1 MKGRHKTVTEIDPVP
16 EEISRER
23 TGGAMAGE
31 KNGGH
36 LHLALL
42 GTPVVKVDGRDLT
55 KRIPRKKSLVL
66 LAYLAMEHS
75 RPHLRK
81 DLAFLLWP
89 DLPEDRADH
98 SLRQSLYSLRKVL
111 DLGSPDAPSPLLV
124 ERLSVRLNPDVFFTT
139 DVALLVEPAPPC
151 SAFHPPDRCFRCD
164 RRLSEGVGHI
174 RGPFMEGFDLPE
186 SDDFRDWVTAT
197 REYCQMKALRAVDQ
211 LSRLRESQG
220 RSGDAISLLARYLT
234 MDPLDESQHRRLI
247 ELHLSRGDRRSAE
260 VQYDSCRRT
269 LRQLL
274 GVEPEKKTQDLY
286 ERIRTK
292 APQGPSLQEQALPES
307 IPDSPPERR
316 PVTILSVECLDHV
329 APDEEPELPPAE
341 MEGRLSRAMET
352 IRSLGGIPVRTHGS
366 AFLAYFGVEEMQE
379 GAARRTARA
388 ALEISKD
395 CHSVWKG
402 SFRGAIHSG
411 MAIVFPSG
419 QSPAD
424 PMGTVSRPATSL
436 CMQAEPGTFL
446 VSEAAASL
454 LKGQFRL
461 EPAGL
466 FRISGRPVPAFRLTG
481 VSRTEDGEDG
491 ERHPPLIGREKELAL
506 FRTLFEKGTI
516 DILLVTG
523 DPGIGK
529 SRLLR
534 EWIRGLPPRNGRGRQ
549 QVTCLPHYIDSPYF
563 PLIHFLRGEAEIP
576 EGLEEGVAYT
586 RLLRFLRSLDL
597 EDPEKSVT
605 LLAPLL
611 FLAPHPDFP
620 PSPSPNT
627 EKKEEIEELFCLA
640 LRRRIAADS
649 LLVVEDFH
657 WSDDSTQTL
666 LRRFLEG
673 RRWSGEGLVVLTCR
687 SGELPGWG
695 ATLERTQKIEL
706 SPLSDRHGRK
716 LVESLAHDGGLPSEV
731 IERIVKNSDG
741 VPLFLEEMTRILT
754 EGTAVQDPIPNGRPR
769 IPATL
774 SEVLFDR
781 LNRLPPEIRLL
792 LQKASV
798 IGRSVPMD
806 LFRRVSGEP
815 IPRLERLL
823 AEASQSGL
831 ILQVSGQSE
840 DSFEFRHS
848 LIQETA
854 YQSMIRQE
862 RQALHGHVAKVM
874 EDHFSK
880 RAMSLPGV
888 VALHWTAAER
898 YPQAVEW
905 SEKAARA
912 CLSGGS
918 YSEAEHHARRALSL
932 CDRLLD
938 AQKTPHLRIR
948 LLVLLG
954 NILVERFG
962 YGSKE
967 ARCVFH
973 QAASL
978 CSPEGKVPGNLFP
991 ALLGLWHSS
1000 LGGDDL
1006 EQSRKLSETLGRI
1019 ADRSES
1025 IANHAVS
1032 LYASGC
1038 VLFWKGD
1045 FPRSMDRLNACR
1057 DAYTRARLGGKEWSG
1072 EISFEEVLSM
1082 ALSYRPWVLWFLGR
1096 YVSARRELELVLDQ
1110 ARVEEGRQK
1119 RGLLLSFA
1127 CTGFRYLRLP
1137 DRVLEVADELER
1149 HVRLTRAEGW
1159 APVAQAFRG
1168 WAWAIKGDPQGIP
1181 LILRSLPLW
1190 RRAHRMVESSYLSLL
1205 AEAYLSL
1212 GDSKRALGVADSALS
1227 FSRKSGTGFYDAELW
1242 RIRGESF
1249 LLGGDQ
1255 EEARRCYT
1263 LSLETGRRQGARA
1276 LKLRTATSLGQLLL
1290 NQQKNDE
1297 AILTISSLGD
1307 LLFGSEADLSLP
1319 DLRDASEMRRRLLGR
1334 NVILHPLNSVTARRE
1349 RDRGRHSYPPRWE
1362 PLAKDR

>member
-1 MKGRHKTVTEIDPVP
+1 
-16 EEISRER
+16 
-23 TGGAMAGE
+23 MAGE
-31 KNGGH
+31 RIGEKNSVH

-42 GTPVVKVDGRDLT
+42 GTPIVFVNGRDLT
-55 KRIPRKKSLVL
+55 KRIPRKKSLAL
-66 LAYLAMEHS
+66 LAYLAIEHS

-81 DLAFLLWP
+81 DLSFLLWP
-89 DLPEDRADH
+89 DLPDERADH
-98 SLRQSLYSLRKVL
+98 SLRQSLYSLKKIL
-111 DLGSPDAPSPLLV
+111 DSGSAAEHSSLLV
-124 ERLSVRLNPDVFFTT
+124 DRLSVRLNPEVFFTT
-139 DVALLVEPAPPC
+139 DVALLGDPGPPC
-151 SAFHPPDRCFRCD
+151 SLLHPPDRCPHCEQ
-164 RRLSEGVGHI
+164 RLTEGIEHI
-174 RGPFMEGFDLPE
+174 RGPFMEGFELPE
-186 SDDFRDWVTAT
+186 NDDFRDWITAT
-197 REYCQMKALRAVDQ
+197 REYCQMKAQRTVDQ

-220 RSGDAISLLARYLT
+220 RTEEGVSLVSQYLK

-247 ELHLSRGDRRSAE
+247 ELHLTRGDRRGAE
-260 VQYDSCRRT
+260 VQYDICRRA
-269 LRQLL
+269 LRQEL
-274 GVEPEKKTQDLY
+274 GVEPEKKTRDLI
-286 ERIRTK
+286 ERIRST
-292 APQGPSLQEQALPES
+292 APQDPSPLTQTPPES
-307 IPDSPPERR
+307 FPDSPPERR
-316 PVTILSVECLDHV
+316 PITILSVECLDHL

-341 MEGRLSRAMET
+341 MESRLSRAMEM
-352 IRSLGGIPVRTHGS
+352 IRSLGGVPVRTHGS
-366 AFLAYFGVEEMQE
+366 AFLAYFGVEELHE

-388 ALEISKD
+388 ALEISKV
-395 CHSVWKG
+395 CQSGWKG

-411 MAIVFPSG
+411 MAIIFPSG
-419 QSPAD
+419 HSPAD

-446 VSEAAASL
+446 VSEEASSL
-454 LKGQFRL
+454 LKRQFRL

-481 VSRTEDGEDG
+481 ISKPDDDEESKS
-491 ERHPPLIGREKELAL
+491 HPPLIGREKELAL
-506 FRTLFEKGTI
+506 FRTLLDKGNI

-523 DPGIGK
+523 EPGIGK

-534 EWIRGLPPRNGRGRQ
+534 ECVSLLPPRDDRGKR

-576 EGLEEGVAYT
+576 EGLEEGIAYT
-586 RLLRFLRSLDL
+586 RLLRFLRSLEL
-597 EDPEKSVT
+597 KDPEKSVP

-611 FLAPHPDFP
+611 SLAPHSDFP
-620 PSPSPNT
+620 GSPSPNS

-649 LLVVEDFH
+649 ILIVEDFH

-666 LRRFLEG
+666 LRRFLEE
-673 RRWSGEGLVVLTCR
+673 RRWSGKGLVVLTCR
-687 SGELPGWG
+687 SGELPPWG

-706 SPLSDRHGRK
+706 TPLSDRHGRK
-716 LVESLAHDGGLPSEV
+716 LVESLAREGRLPLEI
-731 IERIVKNSDG
+731 IERIVQNSDG

-754 EGTAVQDPIPNGRPR
+754 EGTAAVRDPLPNGRPR
-769 IPATL
+769 IPTTL

-798 IGRSVPMD
+798 IGRSVPLD
-806 LFRRVSGEP
+806 LFRMVSGEP

-823 AEASQSGL
+823 AEAGRSGL
-831 ILQVSGQSE
+831 ILHISGQSG

-862 RQALHGHVAKVM
+862 RQALHGHVAKIL

-880 RAMSLPGV
+880 RAQALPGV
-888 VALHWTAAER
+888 VALHWTAAESF
-898 YPQAVEW
+898 PQAVKW
-905 SEKAARA
+905 SEKAARV

-932 CDRLLD
+932 CDRVLEP
-938 AQKTPHLRIR
+938 QKTSHIRIR

-978 CSPEGKVPGNLFP
+978 CSPEEKIPGNLFP

-1019 ADRSES
+1019 ADRSGS

-1032 LYASGC
+1032 FYASGC

-1057 DAYTRARLGGKEWSG
+1057 DAYTRARLGGGEWSG

-1127 CTGFRYLRLP
+1127 CIGFRYLKLP
-1137 DRVLEVADELER
+1137 DRVLEVAEELER

-1168 WAWAIKGDPQGIP
+1168 WALAIKGDSQGIS

-1212 GDSKRALGVADSALS
+1212 GDSNRALGVADSALR

-1242 RIRGESF
+1242 RIRGESI
-1249 LLGGDQ
+1249 LLRGDQ
-1255 EEARRCYT
+1255 EEARRCYN
-1263 LSLETGRRQGARA
+1263 LSLEIGRRQGARA
-1276 LKLRTATSLGQLLL
+1276 LKLRTATSLGRLLL
-1290 NQQKNDE
+1290 NQKKNDE

-1319 DLRDASEMRRRLLGR
+1319 DLRDASEIRRRLLGR

-1349 RDRGRHSYPPRWE
+1349 RDRGGHPSPPRWE
-1362 PLAKDR
+1362 PLVKDH

>member
-1 MKGRHKTVTEIDPVP
+1 
-16 EEISRER
+16 
-23 TGGAMAGE
+23 MAGE

-42 GTPVVKVDGRDLT
+42 GTPRIFLHERDLT
-55 KRIPRKKSLVL
+55 KRIPRKKSLAL
-66 LAYLAMEHS
+66 LVYLAMEHS
-75 RPHLRK
+75 RSHLRK

-89 DLPEDRADH
+89 DLPDDRADH
-98 SLRQSLYSLRKVL
+98 SLRQSLYSLKKIL
-111 DLGSPDAPSPLLV
+111 DPGSPAAPSPLLV
-124 ERLSVRLNPDVFFTT
+124 DRSSVRLNPDVLFTT
-139 DVALLVEPAPPC
+139 DVALLGDPAPPC
-151 SAFHPPDRCFRCD
+151 PLLHPPDRCSRCEQ
-164 RRLSEGVGHI
+164 RLTEGIGKI

-186 SDDFRDWVTAT
+186 SDDFRDWITAT
-197 REYCQMKALRAVDQ
+197 REHCQMKALRAVDQ

-220 RSGDAISLLARYLT
+220 RTGDAISLVSRYLT

-247 ELHLSRGDRRSAE
+247 ELHLTRGDRRSAE
-260 VQYDSCRRT
+260 VQYDICRRT
-269 LRQLL
+269 LRQEL
-274 GVEPEKKTQDLY
+274 GVEPEKKTRHLLEKIQSATLQDLAPFPQTSP
-286 ERIRTK
+286 ER
-292 APQGPSLQEQALPES
+292 L
-307 IPDSPPERR
+307 PDSPPERR
-316 PVTILSVECLDHV
+316 PVTILSVECLDHLS
-329 APDEEPELPPAE
+329 PDEEPDLPPAE
-341 MEGRLSRAMET
+341 MESRLARAMET
-352 IRSLGGIPVRTHGS
+352 TRSLGGIPVRTHGS
-366 AFLAYFGVEEMQE
+366 AFLAYFGVEELQE

-388 ALEISKD
+388 ALEISKV
-395 CHSVWKG
+395 CHSGWKG

-454 LKGQFRL
+454 LKQQFRL

-481 VSRTEDGEDG
+481 ISRTEDGE
-491 ERHPPLIGREKELAL
+491 ECKRHPPLIGREKELAL
-506 FRTLFEKGTI
+506 FRTLLEKGNI
-516 DILLVTG
+516 DILFLTG
-523 DPGIGK
+523 EPGIGK

-534 EWIRGLPPRNGRGRQ
+534 EWARGLPPRDGRGKQ

-576 EGLEEGVAYT
+576 EAGLEEGVAYT

-597 EDPEKSVT
+597 KDPEKSVA

-611 FLAPHPDFP
+611 SLAPHPDFP
-620 PSPSPNT
+620 PLPSPNT
-627 EKKEEIEELFCLA
+627 EKKEEIEELFCRV
-640 LRRRIAADS
+640 LRRRIAAES
-649 LLVVEDFH
+649 LLIVEDFH
-657 WSDDSTQTL
+657 WSDHSTQTL
-666 LRRFLEG
+666 LKRFLED

-687 SGELPGWG
+687 SGELPSWG
-695 ATLERTQKIEL
+695 TTLERTQNIEL
-706 SPLSDRHGRK
+706 LPLSDRHGRK
-716 LVESLAHDGGLPSEV
+716 LVESLAHEGRLPPEV

-754 EGTAVQDPIPNGRPR
+754 EGAAAQEPLPEGRPR
-769 IPATL
+769 IPTTL

-781 LNRLPPEIRLL
+781 LNRLSPEIRIL

-798 IGRSVPMD
+798 IGRSVPLD

-823 AEASQSGL
+823 AEARQSGL
-831 ILQVSGQSE
+831 ILHISGQSE

-862 RQALHGHVAKVM
+862 RQALHGHVAKVL

-880 RAMSLPGV
+880 RARALPGV
-888 VALHWTAAER
+888 VALHWTAAEN

-932 CDRLLD
+932 CDRILEP
-938 AQKTPHLRIR
+938 QKTSHIRIR

-978 CSPEGKVPGNLFP
+978 CSPEGQIPGNLFP

-1019 ADRSES
+1019 ADRSGS

-1137 DRVLEVADELER
+1137 DRVLEVAEELER

-1159 APVAQAFRG
+1159 EPVAQAFRG
-1168 WAWAIKGDPQGIP
+1168 WALAIKGDPQGIP

-1205 AEAYLSL
+1205 ADAYLSL
-1212 GDSKRALGVADSALS
+1212 GDSNRARGVADSALS

-1249 LLGGDQ
+1249 LLGDDP

-1263 LSLETGRRQGARA
+1263 LSLEIGRRQGARA
-1276 LKLRTATSLGQLLL
+1276 LKLRTATSLGRLLL

-1297 AILTISSLGD
+1297 AVLTISSLGD

-1334 NVILHPLNSVTARRE
+1334 NVILHPLNSVAARRE
-1349 RDRGRHSYPPRWE
+1349 RDRGRQSSPPRWE
-1362 PLAKDR
+1362 PLAKDH